1 VARQVV
7 GVVVVLLGTASGG
20 AAAAAQ
26 SPDPWSSDQQARDL
40 FQRGRDAFNDG
51 RFEDALHDFRR
62 SYQLSGRPELLF
74 NIGSASDRLRHNQE
88 ALDAFEG
95 YLEARP
101 EAPNR
106 REVER
111 RIVVLR
117 HAIARDAALQA
128 ELESGQDDSGVLG
141 AWWFWTGV
149 GAVVVGGAILAFV
162 LLRDDPQELMTGT
175 DGSVYTTLVA
185 P

>member
-1 VARQVV
+1 MVLGLLVAA
-7 GVVVVLLGTASGG
+7 GAGT
-20 AAAAAQ
+20 AAAQ
-26 SPDPWSSDQQARDL
+26 DPDPWSADQQARER
-40 FQRGRDAFNDG
+40 FERGREAFEDG
-51 RFEDALHDFRR
+51 RFEDALHDFQR
-62 SYQLSGRPELLF
+62 SYQLSGRAELLF
-74 NIGSASDRLRHNQE
+74 NIGSASDRLRLNQE

-117 HAIARDAALQA
+117 EAIARDAELQA
-128 ELESGQDDSGVLG
+128 ELESGRDDSSVLG

-149 GAVVVGGAILAFV
+149 GAVVVGGVILAFV
-162 LLRDDPQELMTGT
+162 LLRDDSQELMTGT